1 MSDYVKM
8 TIKIS
13 KEDLKGY
20 LLEYLTEEEIE
31 NTNLQSEATD
41 VINGILQD
49 YFSDFQVYNE
59 NCLAWDDKLESLGC
73 HGCGDW

>member
-41 VINGILQD
+41 VINGILLLNILINNLSNLLLK
-49 YFSDFQVYNE
+49 F
-59 NCLAWDDKLESLGC
+59 
-73 HGCGDW
+73 

>member
-8 TIKIS
+8 TVKIA

-31 NTNLQSEATD
+31 NTNLQNEATD
-41 VINGILQD
+41 IVNGILQD
-49 YFSDFQVYNE
+49 YFSDFMVYDE
-59 NCLAWDDKLESLGC
+59 NCIVIG
-73 HGCGDW
+73 

>member
-8 TIKIS
+8 TVKIS
-13 KEDLKGY
+13 KEDLKDY

-41 VINGILQD
+41 AINGILQD
-49 YFSDFQVYNE
+49 YFSDFQVYDE
-59 NCLAWDDKLESLGC
+59 NCIVSNDLDTWYGGEG
-73 HGCGDW
+73 